1 MMFAHVGPVPV
12 DELAPAF
19 GGGSAAL
26 VLARRVTTAATDWR
40 IHADPRAGVAFWL
53 PPSASCSMNCAT
65 FSGVS
70 RSIHVRLDDAAEAAL
85 EVVRADGINDSE
97 AVRTALG
104 EAAAHRRRRAA
115 IAEEVRRL
123 AHDPDD
129 VEEMRVI
136 REQLADLAPSTAG

>member
-1 MMFAHVGPVPV
+1 
-12 DELAPAF
+12 
-19 GGGSAAL
+19 
-26 VLARRVTTAATDWR
+26 
-40 IHADPRAGVAFWL
+40 
-53 PPSASCSMNCAT
+53 
-65 FSGVS
+65 VS

-104 EAAAHRRRRAA
+104 EAAARRRRRAA

-123 AHDPDD
+123 ARDPDD

>member
-1 MMFAHVGPVPV
+1 M
-12 DELAPAF
+12 
-19 GGGSAAL
+19 
-26 VLARRVTTAATDWR
+26 
-40 IHADPRAGVAFWL
+40 
-53 PPSASCSMNCAT
+53 
-65 FSGVS
+65 
-70 RSIHVRLDDAAEAAL
+70 RLDDAAEAAL

-104 EAAAHRRRRAA
+104 EAAARRRRRAA

-123 AHDPDD
+123 ARDPDD